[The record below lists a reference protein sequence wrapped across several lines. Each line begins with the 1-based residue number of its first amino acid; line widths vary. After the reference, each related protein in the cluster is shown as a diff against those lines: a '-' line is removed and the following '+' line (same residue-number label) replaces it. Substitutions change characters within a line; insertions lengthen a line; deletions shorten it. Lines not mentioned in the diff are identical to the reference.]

1 MAILLL
7 ISNAA
12 SFYYYTI
19 FDHVTN
25 IYRNIKQNDKKKLS
39 CSNFLVTSWVYNK
52 RKFIQIPQQKSE
64 AATRD
69 LLGKNVYSEIS
80 QNSQEKTCARA
91 SFFIKLQG

>member
-1 MAILLL
+1 M
-7 ISNAA
+7 
-12 SFYYYTI
+12 
-19 FDHVTN
+19 TN

-39 CSNFLVTSWVYNK
+39 CSNFLVTSWIYSE

-69 LLGKNVYSEIS
+69 LLGKNVYSEIL

-91 SFFIKLQG
+91 SFLIKLQALGLNLQLY